1 VKEKQE
7 AEEVTAGTMHKAGVA
22 AFFDLDGTLVA
33 GSSLE
38 RRFFRTLRYR
48 HEIAARNYLLWMKE
62 AIRLAPGGINQVLH
76 ANKMYLRNVRT
87 DEAICKAEPPVGP
100 CPKATT
106 ERIETRN
113 DGGTGEIRAGKRMQA
128 RMPVPAFY
136 EEAILRVAWHAGE
149 GHTIML
155 VSGTLDPLAQA
166 VALVLLLRLGERGI
180 AARIGVCA
188 TRLEAAFGKW
198 TGRIVGEAMFG
209 EAKERAIRRI
219 AAEAELDLQSCYAY
233 GNSASDRWMLGA
245 VGKPVAVNPSDDL
258 ARAARRN
265 DWPVLRWGEENNPLR
280 NALKKR
286 DANNTEQKGERIH
299 DARANS
305 GCGT

>member
-1 VKEKQE
+1 VKQKQG
-7 AEEVTAGTMHKAGVA
+7 AKEVTAVTEQSAGAA

-62 AIRLAPGGINQVLH
+62 AVRLAPGGISQILH
-76 ANKMYLRNVRT
+76 ANKMYLRNVRAE
-87 DEAICKAEPPVGP
+87 EAICKADTSVDH
-100 CPKATT
+100 KLTVVT
-106 ERIETRN
+106 ERIETGM
-113 DGGTGEIRAGKRMQA
+113 GGRTEECRAGKRMQA
-128 RMPVPAFY
+128 RMPVPPFY
-136 EEAILRVAWHAGE
+136 EEAIGRVAWHAHQ
-149 GHTIML
+149 GHAIML
-155 VSGTLDPLAQA
+155 VSGTLEPLAQA
-166 VALVLLLRLGERGI
+166 AALALLLRLGVRGI
-180 AARIGVCA
+180 SARIGVCA
-188 TRLEAAFGKW
+188 TRLETAFGKW

-209 EAKERAIRRI
+209 EAKERAVRRI

-245 VGKPVAVNPSDDL
+245 VGKPVVVNPSDDL
-258 ARAARRN
+258 ARAARQN

-280 NALKKR
+280 NALKKH
-286 DANNTEQKGERIH
+286 DANNTELKGERIH
-299 DARANS
+299 DARAKS

>member
-1 VKEKQE
+1 VKEKQKVME
-7 AEEVTAGTMHKAGVA
+7 VAEVRGQSAGVA

-33 GSSLE
+33 ESSLE

-48 HEIAARNYLLWMKE
+48 HEIAASNYWMWMIE
-62 AIRLAPGGINQVLH
+62 AIRLAPGGISQVLH

-113 DGGTGEIRAGKRMQA
+113 GGRTGESRAGKRMQA

-155 VSGTLDPLAQA
+155 VSGTLEPLAQA
-166 VALVLLLRLGERGI
+166 AALALLLRLGVRGI
-180 AARIGVCA
+180 FARIGVCA
-188 TRLEAAFGKW
+188 TRLETASGKW
-198 TGRIVGEAMFG
+198 TGRIVGEAIFG

-265 DWPVLRWGEENNPLR
+265 DWPVLRWGEENNPPR
-280 NALKKR
+280 NALKKH
-286 DANNTEQKGERIH
+286 DANNTELKGERIH

>member
-1 VKEKQE
+1 
-7 AEEVTAGTMHKAGVA
+7 
-22 AFFDLDGTLVA
+22 
-33 GSSLE
+33 
-38 RRFFRTLRYR
+38 
-48 HEIAARNYLLWMKE
+48 
-62 AIRLAPGGINQVLH
+62 
-76 ANKMYLRNVRT
+76 
-87 DEAICKAEPPVGP
+87 
-100 CPKATT
+100 
-106 ERIETRN
+106 
-113 DGGTGEIRAGKRMQA
+113 MQA
-128 RMPVPAFY
+128 RMPVPPFY
-136 EEAILRVAWHAGE
+136 QEAIVRVAWHAHQ
-149 GHTIML
+149 GHAIML
-155 VSGTLDPLAQA
+155 VSGTLEPLAQA
-166 VALVLLLRLGERGI
+166 AALALLLRLGLRGI
-180 AARIGVCA
+180 FARIGVCA
-188 TRLEAAFGKW
+188 TRLETAFGKW

-209 EAKERAIRRI
+209 EAKERAVRRI

>member
-1 VKEKQE
+1 MKEKQKVME
-7 AEEVTAGTMHKAGVA
+7 VAEVREQSAGVA
-22 AFFDLDGTLVA
+22 AFFDLDGTVVA

-62 AIRLAPGGINQVLH
+62 AVRLAPGGINQVLH
-76 ANKMYLRNVRT
+76 ANKMYLRNVRAE
-87 DEAICKAEPPVGP
+87 EAICNGDTPVGP
-100 CPKATT
+100 CLEVRTAKT
-106 ERIETRN
+106 EAGI
-113 DGGTGEIRAGKRMQA
+113 GERAQESKAGKRMQA
-128 RMPVPAFY
+128 RMPVPPFF
-136 EEAILRVAWHAGE
+136 EEAIGRAGWHAHR
-149 GHTIML
+149 GHAIML
-155 VSGTLDPLAQA
+155 VSGTLEPLAQA
-166 VALVLLLRLGERGI
+166 AALALLLRLGVRGI
-180 AARIGVCA
+180 FARIGVCA
-188 TRLEAAFGKW
+188 TRLETAFGKW

-209 EAKERAIRRI
+209 EAKERAVRRI